1 MIQEEREMSTITEF
15 DEMSQQLIEKMNEE
29 LQAQK
34 LLRKKMRDELKEQ
47 KKLAEQLKKEEIKK
61 QNLIER
67 RRDTLARKLER
78 MEACRTP
85 EGRQQVE
92 DQKQAKRDR
101 HEALRQKGEH
111 TAATLYPDCT
121 PIRISNGN
129 IAQPGTAVGI
139 MVRICTQHHGPKPH
153 VSSGKAVV
161 RHTCANDSMGRNGFV
176 CGNPHHIEWS
186 TQRQNFLDAVNGPH
200 SNVECPHCGTQLKVN
215 ALGFHLYHNHPH
227 LFKSKE
233 VVND

>member
-1 MIQEEREMSTITEF
+1 MIQEEREMSNQIEIDTL
-15 DEMSQQLIEKMNEE
+15 MQQLTEE
-29 LQAQK
+29 REAQK
-34 LLRKKMRDELKEQ
+34 LLKRKAKEEKALQKIAAREEQ
-47 KKLAEQLKKEEIKK
+47 KRL
-61 QNLIER
+61 NLIER
-67 RRDTLARKLER
+67 KRQTALRREARK
-78 MEACRTP
+78 TV
-85 EGRQQVE
+85 EGRLMEVLEKQE
-92 DQKQAKRDR
+92 KQAR

-227 LFKSKE
+227 LFAKE
-233 VVND
+233 ALPPTENAQDGAVND